1 MYEEEEDRQE
11 YRQIKRKNSAEL
23 WEESRLDY
31 MGHKKNIQMDGF
43 DEEVAP
49 DDENEIEI
57 ELNEKEAPFLKG

>member
-1 MYEEEEDRQE
+1 
-11 YRQIKRKNSAEL
+11 
-23 WEESRLDY
+23 
-31 MGHKKNIQMDGF
+31 MDGF